1 MKNSLT
7 LSIENDSANNDAAL
21 EAIYAKAFGPGRF
34 TKAAAVLR
42 AGNACIYGLSRV
54 VFAET
59 NDGEKLIGGCRLWRI
74 IDAQDN
80 KAIFLGPIAIDGEY
94 QGLGLGAQ
102 LMQEVLAACDAS
114 GQKLIMLVGDMSFF
128 GQFGFEIV
136 PENQISLPLPV
147 AQNRLLWRKTGG
159 DVVFN
164 GRVCAPRAT
173 T

>member
-1 MKNSLT
+1 MKNPPKIT
-7 LSIENDSANNDAAL
+7 IENDSPKYDASL
-21 EAIYAKAFGPGRF
+21 EAIYANAFGPGRF

-59 NDGEKLIGGCRLWRI
+59 NDGEKLIGGCRLWPI

-94 QGLGLGAQ
+94 QGSGLGVQ
-102 LMQEVLAACDAS
+102 LMHEVLAACDAS

-136 PENQISLPLPV
+136 PENQVSLPLPV
-147 AQNRLLWRKTGG
+147 ARNRLLRRKIGG

-164 GRVCAPRAT
+164 GRVSAPLAT